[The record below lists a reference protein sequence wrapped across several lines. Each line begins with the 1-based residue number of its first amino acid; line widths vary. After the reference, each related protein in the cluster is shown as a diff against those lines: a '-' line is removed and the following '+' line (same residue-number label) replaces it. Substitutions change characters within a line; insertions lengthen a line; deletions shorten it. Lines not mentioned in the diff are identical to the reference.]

1 MEVGKIHR
9 NWKEKMIFMSC
20 FLRGWSKEVKRI
32 FATPQGT
39 YSIWLKFR
47 VNILLQHWVLY
58 TTDFQHLAVEFFEVK
73 ILAEAVLFGGA

>member
-1 MEVGKIHR
+1 MVVERILRCLRV
-9 NWKEKMIFMSC
+9 KMIFMSC

-39 YSIWLKFR
+39 YLIWLKFR
-47 VNILLQHWVLY
+47 VNILLQHRELY
-58 TTDFQHLAVEFFEVK
+58 TADFQHLAVEFFEVK